1 LIVKHFINTRDTIV
15 TEALDG
21 LAALGPG
28 LARLDGY
35 PHIKVLT
42 RAQIDAHKVAVVS
55 GGGAGHEPAH
65 AGFVGRGLLSA
76 AVSGEIF
83 ASPSVEAVLAGI
95 LAVTG
100 EAGCVLIVKNY
111 TGDRLNFGLAA
122 ERARAIGRRVET
134 VLVADDIAIPDPTRR
149 RGVAGTLFVHKIA
162 GHLAE
167 RGADL
172 DTVAALARAAAAEIW
187 SLGVSLDSCT
197 IPGAIATDRLAADEG
212 ELGLGIHGEP
222 GVEKIGLQP
231 VRSIVALMVERL
243 MAALPEGPH
252 RYAALINNLGAVP
265 AIEMSVI
272 VHELLQSRV
281 ADRIEL
287 VIGPAPMMTSLDMNG
302 FSLSL
307 LRLDDARREALLGD
321 CDVVAWPGAAVPKP
335 VEVRPLPSRSPRT
348 RAPASSDPQVERGL
362 GGESDFGGRGLEKS
376 LSALLER
383 MIAMQAEL
391 DLLDARIGD
400 GDTGTTFATGAR
412 AVRERFANLPF
423 GNSHE
428 LLAELADVL
437 GESMGGSVGVLL
449 SIGCMAASQARA
461 RGDSWVAALG
471 EGVARIREYGGAQ
484 PGDRTML
491 DALIPAM
498 DALNETGDVRAAADA
513 ARAGAEATASLVRA
527 KAGRAAYLS
536 AESLA
541 GTPDPG
547 AMAIAAAFE
556 AVSAEQRR

>member
-1 LIVKHFINTRDTIV
+1 MKRFINDKETLV

-21 LAALGPG
+21 LAALEPADGSYR

-35 PHIKVLT
+35 PYIKVIT
-42 RAQIDAHKVAVVS
+42 RATLDAHKVAVVS

-65 AGFVGRGLLSA
+65 AGFVGPGMLSA

-95 LAVTG
+95 MAVTG
-100 EAGCVLIVKNY
+100 NAGCLLVVKNY

-122 ERARAIGRRVET
+122 ERARACGKKVET
-134 VLVADDIAIPDPTRR
+134 VVVADDIALPGAPQP

-167 RGADL
+167 RGTDL

-187 SLGVSLDSCT
+187 SLGVSLESCT
-197 IPGAIATDRLAADEG
+197 IPGAVSTERLAADEG

-222 GVEKIGLQP
+222 GVEKLALQP

-272 VHELLQSRV
+272 AHELLRSRI

-287 VIGPAPMMTSLDMNG
+287 VIGPAPVMTSLDMNG

-307 LRLDDARREALLGD
+307 LRLDDVRREALLGD
-321 CDVVAWPGAAVPKP
+321 CDVAAWPRA
-335 VEVRPLPSRSPRT
+335 VRPVPLDVRALPSRRRT
-348 RAPASSDPQVERGL
+348 RAPASSDPQVERA
-362 GGESDFGGRGLEKS
+362 
-376 LSALLER
+376 LSALLDR

-391 DLLDARIGD
+391 DALDARIGD

-412 AVRERFANLPF
+412 AVRERFASLPF
-423 GNSHE
+423 ATPDL

-461 RGDSWVAALG
+461 RGNSWVAALG

-491 DALIPAM
+491 DALLPAI
-498 DALNETGDVRAAADA
+498 DVLNQTGDLEAAADA
-513 ARAGAEATASLVRA
+513 ARAGAEATASFVRA

-536 AESLA
+536 AESLV

-547 AMAIAAAFE
+547 AVAIAAAFE
-556 AVSAEQRR
+556 AVSAQERG